1 VGDRLHSKGEATVPV
16 PKISACIEMLFRE
29 VEFNDRP
36 ARAAECGCDA
46 VEFWGHGNKDIPAFM
61 AACRDAGLPVACC
74 GGTGASLVDPGT
86 EEKATA
92 DLRASIALAKEHGIP
107 TLIATTGQEIEGL
120 RRDTQ
125 HANIVK
131 RLKAVAEEAGSAGV
145 TLVLEPLNIK
155 VDHKGYY
162 LDTSAEGLEILQE
175 VGSPAVKLLYDI
187 YHQQIT
193 EGDLIR
199 TLTSN
204 VERIGHVHLA
214 DHPGRGEPGTGEIN
228 CRNVVRA
235 LGEAGYA
242 GYVGLEYRPEGDSAE
257 SVKRTLDLL
266 RG

>member
-1 VGDRLHSKGEATVPV
+1 MPV
-16 PKISACIEMLFRE
+16 PKISACIEMLFTE
-29 VEFNDRP
+29 VDLNERP
-36 ARAAECGCDA
+36 ARAAECGCDG
-46 VEFWGHGNKDIPAFM
+46 VEFWGHGNKDIPALM
-61 AACRDAGLPVACC
+61 AACRKAGIPVAACS
-74 GGTGASLVDPGT
+74 GTGGSLVDPGS
-86 EEKATA
+86 EE
-92 DLRASIALAKEHGIP
+92 RAIAGMSASVALAKEHGIP

-120 RRDTQ
+120 DREKQ
-125 HANIVK
+125 HANIVT
-131 RLKAVAEEAGSAGV
+131 RLKAVAGEAEAAGV
-145 TLVLEPLNIK
+145 TFVLEPLNIK

-162 LDTSAEGLEILQE
+162 LETSAEGFEILDG
-175 VGSPAVKLLYDI
+175 VASPAVKLLYDI

-199 TLTSN
+199 TLSSN

-242 GYVGLEYRPEGDSAE
+242 GYVGLEYRPAGDSAE
-257 SVKRTLDLL
+257 SVKRTLALL